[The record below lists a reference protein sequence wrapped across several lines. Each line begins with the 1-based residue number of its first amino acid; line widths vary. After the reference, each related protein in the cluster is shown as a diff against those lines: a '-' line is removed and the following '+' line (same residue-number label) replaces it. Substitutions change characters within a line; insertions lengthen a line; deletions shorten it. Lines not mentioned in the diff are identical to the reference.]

1 MSGSGHGGARPGPG
15 GGTPDPRLDP
25 GVEVEAGDV
34 GQAEPE
40 AATGAPA
47 PGGGRPPRM
56 LKGLLSFSSMTMVSR
71 VLGLVRDQAI
81 STTFGANAVTDAFWV
96 AFRIPNFLRRLFA
109 EGSFATAF
117 VPVFTE
123 VKETRPHADLREL
136 MSRVAGTL
144 GGVLL
149 VLTAL
154 GMLFAPQVAWLFSDG
169 QATDPGKHALL
180 VQLLRLT
187 FPFLLFVSLTALAG
201 GALNSFQKF
210 AMPALTPVILNLCM
224 IAGALWL
231 APRLQVPIL
240 ALGWAVLAAGLLQ
253 LLFQLP
259 ALRGIDLLTLPR
271 WGWRHPDVR
280 KVLTLMVPTLF
291 GSSVAQINLMLDT
304 VIAAR
309 LADGSQSWLSL
320 ADRFLELPLGVFGVA
335 LGTVILPALARH
347 HVRTDG
353 AAFSAALD
361 WGLRTTLLIAV
372 PAMLGLLLLAEPLV
386 ATLFQYRQFTAFDTR
401 MTALSVYGL
410 SLGLPAFALLKVVLP
425 AFYSR
430 QDTRTPVRA
439 GIIAL
444 VANMAFNFAILA
456 LLYRWMV
463 PEALKAQGVMAALG
477 QYPGLHLA
485 LGIASALSSYL
496 NLGLLWL
503 WLGRTGV
510 YTRGPGWGGFALRL
524 VLACAAMTVLLG
536 AALHWLP
543 DFTGMPKWDRIGW
556 LLALVGGGGAT
567 YAVVLVALGF
577 RPRDLRH

>member
-1 MSGSGHGGARPGPG
+1 
-15 GGTPDPRLDP
+15 
-25 GVEVEAGDV
+25 
-34 GQAEPE
+34 
-40 AATGAPA
+40 
-47 PGGGRPPRM
+47 M
-56 LKGLLSFSSMTMVSR
+56 LRGLLSFSSMTMISR

-81 STTFGANAVTDAFWV
+81 SITFGANATTDAFWV
-96 AFRIPNFLRRLFA
+96 AFRVPNFLRRLFA

-136 MSRVAGTL
+136 MARVSGTL

-154 GMLFAPQVAWLFSDG
+154 GLIFTPQVAWLFAD
-169 QATDPGKHALL
+169 ADAADPVKYGLL
-180 VQLLRLT
+180 VDLLRLT

-231 APRLQVPIL
+231 APRLEVPIL
-240 ALGWAVLAAGLLQ
+240 ALGWAVLVAGVLQ

-259 ALRGIDLLTLPR
+259 SLKGINLLTLPR
-271 WGWRHPDVR
+271 WGWNHPDVR

-309 LADGSQSWLSL
+309 LSDGSQSWLSL

-347 HVRTDG
+347 HVKTDG
-353 AAFSAALD
+353 EGFSNALD
-361 WGLRTTLLIAV
+361 WGLRMTLLIAV
-372 PAMLGLLLLAEPLV
+372 PSMLGLLLLAQPLI
-386 ATLFQYRQFTAFDTR
+386 ATLFQYREFTDFDTR

-410 SLGLPAFALLKVVLP
+410 SFGLPAFALLKVVLP

-439 GIIAL
+439 GVAAL
-444 VANMAFNFAILA
+444 VANMVFNFVLLA
-456 LLYRWMV
+456 VLYQVMV
-463 PEALKAQGVMAALG
+463 PEALKAQGVMAALAA
-477 QYPGLHLA
+477 QPGLHLA

-496 NLGLLWL
+496 NLALLWY

-510 YTRGPGWGGFALRL
+510 YQRRPGWGGYVLRL
-524 VLACAAMTVLLG
+524 VVACAAMSAVLLG
-536 AALHWLP
+536 LLHWLP
-543 DFTGMPKWDRIGW
+543 GFGGMDKWQRIGS
-556 LLALVGGGGAT
+556 LALLVGGGGLT
-567 YAVVLVALGF
+567 YLLAMLAMGF
-577 RPRDLRH
+577 RPRDLRGQ